1 MLCPNNK
8 GKVKFWKFAENING
22 GWLIMAKNIL
32 ILGGGYGGLLSALT
46 TRQHLGSEEAS
57 ITIVNRFA
65 THQIITELHRLATGN
80 LSEKAVALPLE
91 KLLRGK
97 NINLIIGNVREI
109 STDNRQVFLSDGTK
123 LNYDLLVAA
132 LGSETAYFGIPGL
145 QEHSFILKSVDD
157 ANRLRLHVESCI
169 REYSKTK
176 NKADATIVVGGGGLT
191 GIELV
196 GEFADLMPWL
206 CYTYGVNPKEVS
218 LYCVEAASTIL
229 PGFPNELVERAQTS
243 LVERGVEFVTGTP
256 VTKMEPFMVELKDG
270 RAIETKTMVWTGGVQ
285 GNSMVASSG
294 LEVSR
299 GRALVNEFLQSTSH
313 QDVFLAGDSAVVIGP
328 EGRPYPPTA
337 QLAWQMGE
345 TVGYNVFAYLN
356 GGVMRGFSPVFSGTL
371 GSLGRKDAIGTIGE
385 NKTQLKGLSATL
397 MKEASNVRYLSHIKG
412 LFSLAY

>member
-1 MLCPNNK
+1 M
-8 GKVKFWKFAENING
+8 VKH
-22 GWLIMAKNIL
+22 IL

-46 TRQHLGSEEAS
+46 ARQHLSTDEAS
-57 ITIVNRFA
+57 ITIVNRFP
-65 THQIITELHRLATGN
+65 THQIITELHRLAAGN

-97 NINLIIGNVREI
+97 NIDLKIGSVQEI
-109 STDNRQVFLSDGTK
+109 SPDNHQVSLADGTK
-123 LNYDLLVAA
+123 LNYDLLVVA

-157 ANRLRLHVESCI
+157 ANRLREHVESCI

-196 GEFADLMPWL
+196 GEFADLMPQL
-206 CYTYGVNPKEVS
+206 CRKYGVDHKEIS
-218 LYCVEAASTIL
+218 LYCVEAAPTIL
-229 PGFPNELVERAQTS
+229 PGFPAELVERAQTS
-243 LVERGVEFVTGTP
+243 LSARGVEFITGTP
-256 VTKMEPFMVELKDG
+256 VTKMEAFSVELKGG
-270 RAIETKTMVWTGGVQ
+270 RTIETKTMVWTGGVQ
-285 GNSMVASSG
+285 GNSVVANSG
-294 LEVSR
+294 IEVNR

-313 QDVFLAGDSAVVIGP
+313 QDVFLAGDSAVVMGP

-345 TVGYNVFAYLN
+345 TVGYNLFAYLK
-356 GGVMRGFSPVFSGTL
+356 GGAMEEFTPVFSGTL

-385 NKTQLKGLSATL
+385 NKTQLKGLPASL